1 MRTHV
6 AEHPLIAHKLTA
18 LRDRI
23 VSPRARIRGASRIDL
38 EVEKILEHYHVRR
51 YVKVSRTVRAEH
63 DFKQTRRGRP
73 GPDTAYRRITHRR
86 YDLEWTIDAVA
97 VAYDEKS
104 DGMYPLITNDRTLTA
119 QQVLEA
125 HKGQPR
131 LEKRFEQLKKEGQSG
146 QAKAGGSAASFG
158 AK

>member
-1 MRTHV
+1 MEAWPIVWVWSKLLTGHQRASRQRRIDAAV
-6 AEHPLIAHKLTA
+6 AALTA

-86 YDLEWTIDAVA
+86 YDLEWTIGVDPI
-97 VAYDEKS
+97 S
-104 DGMYPLITNDRTLTA
+104 WT
-119 QQVLEA
+119 VLS
-125 HKGQPR
+125 
-131 LEKRFEQLKKEGQSG
+131 L
-146 QAKAGGSAASFG
+146 
-158 AK
+158 

>member
-1 MRTHV
+1 M
-6 AEHPLIAHKLTA
+6 
-18 LRDRI
+18 
-23 VSPRARIRGASRIDL
+23 
-38 EVEKILEHYHVRR
+38 RR

-73 GPDTAYRRITHRR
+73 GPGTSYRRITHRR
-86 YDLEWTIDAVA
+86 YDLEWTIDAAA
-97 VAYDEKS
+97 VIYDEKS

-131 LEKRFEQLKKEGQSG
+131 LEKRFEQLKT
-146 QAKAGGSAASFG
+146 
-158 AK
+158 